1 MNIDFATFY
10 LISIPGFL
18 LGLMTGRFLAG
29 RRWQSIKLTLGL
41 TGRFLSGVGMLAFF
55 AAALVTLGVIAVY
68 LVNLPATD
76 SPKNFRITL
85 LVGIWML
92 INLFFEIRD
101 LRDRQKN
108 G

>member
-1 MNIDFATFY
+1 
-10 LISIPGFL
+10 
-18 LGLMTGRFLAG
+18 
-29 RRWQSIKLTLGL
+29 
-41 TGRFLSGVGMLAFF
+41 MLAFF
-55 AAALVTLGVIAVY
+55 TGALVTLGVIAVY

-76 SPKNFRITL
+76 SPTNFWITL